1 VLQDILKKNMAD
13 LNKNTEL
20 LIAELYN
27 YFIFYLP
34 KEAIINAFEQYGI
47 KAEDL
52 QLLEANFNKV
62 NYIHQSNW
70 FLFDEDP
77 FDISELTFK
86 TINLSKNTFKLFEFK
101 ESLQA
106 ETFQFI
112 LEKYVEQVEFYF
124 NVATLLVENYEQY
137 CPFQTKELKK
147 IIELQQLIL
156 KNHLTEVQNKFI
168 PSTTYINLSKIS
180 NSLNFKQELVNSS
193 KEIKKYI
200 FDKKKVKNKLTKD
213 DAVDFLLK
221 TVFVKKGN

>member
-1 VLQDILKKNMAD
+1 MAD

-101 ESLQA
+101 EL
-106 ETFQFI
+106 
-112 LEKYVEQVEFYF
+112 YF
-124 NVATLLVENYEQY
+124 R
-137 CPFQTKELKK
+137 
-147 IIELQQLIL
+147 I
-156 KNHLTEVQNKFI
+156 
-168 PSTTYINLSKIS
+168 
-180 NSLNFKQELVNSS
+180 
-193 KEIKKYI
+193 
-200 FDKKKVKNKLTKD
+200 
-213 DAVDFLLK
+213 
-221 TVFVKKGN
+221 